1 MLEAILEL
9 RNARLVRGETQ
20 VLHGVT
26 LTVHRREHT
35 AIVGPNGAGKS
46 SLIRLLTR
54 DSYPLADR
62 EEPAVLLFGR
72 DRWDVSE
79 LRSHLGVVS
88 ADVQEQF
95 ARDPWV
101 ARQRAHEVVLSGL
114 LASRGVFWHHTVTD
128 AMRRQA
134 QAALESV
141 GVSHLAS
148 RQFNTLST
156 GEARR
161 VLIARA
167 CIAEPELLVLD
178 EPTTGLDVVARHRFM
193 ERVRRVAREGTTL
206 VVVTQ
211 HIDEIVPEIE
221 RVVLLSAG
229 RVAADGG
236 KTEVLT
242 PEQLGAVFGA
252 PVTVT
257 VSGDYY
263 YVRPR

>member
-1 MLEAILEL
+1 LPEAILEL

-26 LTVHRREHT
+26 LTVHRGEHT

-54 DSYPLADR
+54 DSYPIVDWD
-62 EEPAVLLFGR
+62 EPAVRLFGR
-72 DRWDVSE
+72 DRWDVSA
-79 LRSHLGVVS
+79 LRARLGIVS

-95 ARDPWV
+95 VRDPWV
-101 ARQRAHEVVLSGL
+101 ARQCGLDVVLSGL
-114 LASRGVFWHHTVTD
+114 LSSRGVFRHHTVTD
-128 AMRRQA
+128 TMRGQA
-134 QAALESV
+134 HAALEDV
-141 GVSHLAS
+141 GVSHLAT
-148 RQFNTLST
+148 RRFDTLST

-193 ERVRRVAREGTTL
+193 ERIRRVAREGATL

-229 RVAADGG
+229 RVAADGR
-236 KTEVLT
+236 KADVLT
-242 PEQLGAVFGA
+242 PEPLGAVFGA
-252 PVTVT
+252 PVMVT